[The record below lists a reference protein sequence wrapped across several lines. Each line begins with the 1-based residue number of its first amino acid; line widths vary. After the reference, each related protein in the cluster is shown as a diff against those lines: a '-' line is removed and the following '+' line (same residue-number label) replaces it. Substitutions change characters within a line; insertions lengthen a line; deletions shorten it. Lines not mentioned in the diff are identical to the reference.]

1 MFYFYQHQNIKEN
14 EYLKKKND
22 LKLCIYFI
30 REQKKTWRRVQ
41 LIIHILNTFLDYDS
55 GDQNFNVIPST
66 LNIILFKH

>member
-1 MFYFYQHQNIKEN
+1 MHLFYNGTKRNMASCAI
-14 EYLKKKND
+14 
-22 LKLCIYFI
+22 
-30 REQKKTWRRVQ
+30 